1 MQKPI
6 LTLIYS
12 LSLIVCIS
20 HPMAMEAFHTQKM
33 DKQTQALPQLESAF
47 NSQVEEITTIN
58 NNTPVNWSI
67 SGINL
72 EINNQWHFLISSKE
86 EIYIGK
92 ISVAIN
98 GVTVVNPVN
107 LTLKPF
113 KKTKYIFM
121 TQNVTQ
127 DSEHSTTQ
135 NLEAE
140 VDNLIRGY
148 KLLGIVPNIS
158 GNDYL
163 GYQDYVYKIAQ
174 ITLYWNDKNSS
185 NQSTT
190 NYMLVYA
197 K

>member
-1 MQKPI
+1 
-6 LTLIYS
+6 
-12 LSLIVCIS
+12 
-20 HPMAMEAFHTQKM
+20 MA
-33 DKQTQALPQLESAF
+33 
-47 NSQVEEITTIN
+47 
-58 NNTPVNWSI
+58 
-67 SGINL
+67 
-72 EINNQWHFLISSKE
+72 FLISSKE